1 MSLYAQAAQQGMST
15 LQLLGTGSN
24 AATKA
29 AYNESYQKTAQKFN
43 LAQAK
48 HTSQLNISATKQ
60 DKILTDTTIQM
71 QQDQA
76 QALAKVSAA
85 ASGVEGGSV
94 DDIIYDTEKNE
105 ALALASNAKQSE
117 ANIEQHLASIYSN
130 QSSLLAVQDDEISM
144 MGNLVE
150 SFGSF
155 EMGDLEIM
163 EAFWN
168 EPEEDK

>member
-29 AYNESYQKTAQKFN
+29 AYNEQYQTTTQRFN

-48 HTSQLNISATKQ
+48 HTAQLNITATKQ
-60 DKILTDTTIQM
+60 DKILTDTAIQM

-94 DDIIYDTEKNE
+94 DDVIYDTEKNE
-105 ALALASNAKQSE
+105 ALALQRNKRNSE
-117 ANIEQHLASIYSN
+117 MNIEQHLASVYSG
-130 QSSLLAVQDDEISM
+130 QSALLSVQDSEVDMFGDLIK
-144 MGNLVE
+144 
-150 SFGSF
+150 SFSQF
-155 EMGDLEIM
+155 EMGDLKIA
-163 EAFWN
+163 EAFAN
-168 EPEEDK
+168 KED